1 MAPRGVGGGDAGAR
15 GVRRRRKESAAA
27 AATTAAAAAAAAT
40 TTATTTT
47 TTTTTAAA
55 VGAQRRR
62 FAGAG
67 GGQTAA
73 AAAQTPRKGHRRKDA
88 GRDRTLAGPPF
99 LPSLVYRVFFFNF
112 LFTTFFSDSLSL
124 SYPSSPMDTELGPV
138 LKKCFSMFVR
148 FSKFWNSVYLGFT
161 KCFFSGC
168 SLVLVS

>member
-40 TTATTTT
+40 TTATTTTTT

-138 LKKCFSMFVR
+138 FKKMFLNVR
-148 FSKFWNSVYLGFT
+148 SF
-161 KCFFSGC
+161 
-168 SLVLVS
+168 